1 MAGTEIRSRRVGPAL
16 ALLLI
21 ATVVVAAL
29 YGWVRFRAGD
39 RAPLPVLG
47 QVTSIALT
55 NQTGRLVTLESLRGH
70 VWVADLIFTRCP
82 GPCLKLTRNLAE
94 LQRRL
99 PADLPVLL
107 ITLTADPEF
116 DTPEVLSEY
125 AARTGADLRR
135 WHFLTGNRTN
145 INRLATGQLL
155 LSVQET
161 DPAEREDEN
170 DLYLHS
176 TKWVLVDRQGRLRA
190 VYEGTDPASV
200 RSTERDIRRLL
211 RERSGKS

>member
-16 ALLLI
+16 VLMLI

-47 QVTSIALT
+47 QVTSITLT
-55 NQTGRLVTLESLRGH
+55 NQNGRLVTLESLLGR

-99 PADLPVLL
+99 PSDLPVLL

-116 DTPEVLSEY
+116 DTPEVLNEY
-125 AARTGADLRR
+125 AVRVGADSRR
-135 WHFLTGNRTN
+135 WHFLTGNRAD
-145 INRLATGQLL
+145 INRLATGQLM

-161 DPAEREDEN
+161 DPSAREDEN

-176 TKWVLVDRQGRLRA
+176 TKWVLVDRKGRIRA

-200 RSTERDIRRLL
+200 RATERAIRRLV
-211 RERSGKS
+211 REQPAKS